1 MTKRILLLFTIALM
15 VFAAGC
21 GSSPAPAP
29 EPAQEPAAQP
39 QNLSDVPQF
48 FLMPP
53 TAEDAFY
60 GVGVAKMSSLDMS
73 RTMSI
78 SRARDDI
85 ARQVSLQVKNAITD
99 YAQEAGADSGQA
111 LKFVETVSRQIAEAK
126 LQGAKPKEMYAAKD
140 GTIYALVEYR
150 MSNFK
155 EDAAETFKRNEEAA
169 FSEFKATQAL
179 EKLNFELS
187 NNPTKS
193 SPVTE

>member
-1 MTKRILLLFTIALM
+1 MTKKILLLFTITLL
-15 VFAAGC
+15 VFAAVGC
-21 GSSPAPAP
+21 GSAPDPKP
-29 EPAQEPAAQP
+29 EPEEKPQP
-39 QNLSDVPQF
+39 QSMADVPDF

-85 ARQVSLQVKNAITD
+85 ARQVNLQVKNAITD
-99 YAQEAGADSGQA
+99 YAQEAGADSSQT

-150 MSNFK
+150 LDNFK
-155 EDAAETFKRNEEAA
+155 EDAAEVFKRNEEAA
-169 FSEFKATQAL
+169 FSEFKAAQAL
-179 EKLNFELS
+179 EKLNFEIS

-193 SPVTE
+193 SPVSE

>member
-1 MTKRILLLFTIALM
+1 
-15 VFAAGC
+15 
-21 GSSPAPAP
+21 
-29 EPAQEPAAQP
+29 
-39 QNLSDVPQF
+39 
-48 FLMPP
+48 MPP

-85 ARQVSLQVKNAITD
+85 ARQVNLQVKNAITD
-99 YAQEAGADSGQA
+99 YAQESGAESSQT

-140 GTIYALVEYR
+140 GTLYALVEYR
-150 MSNFK
+150 LDNFK
-155 EDAAETFKRNEEAA
+155 EDAAEVFKRNEEAA
-169 FSEFKATQAL
+169 FSEFKAAQAL
-179 EKLNFELS
+179 EKLNFEIS

-193 SPVTE
+193 SPVSE

>member
-1 MTKRILLLFTIALM
+1 MTKKILVLLTIALI

-29 EPAQEPAAQP
+29 EPAQEPAPQP
-39 QNLSDVPQF
+39 QSMADVPQF

-53 TAEDAFY
+53 TAEDALY

-85 ARQVSLQVKNAITD
+85 ARQVNLQVKNAITD
-99 YAQEAGADSGQA
+99 YAQEAGADASQA
-111 LKFVETVSRQIAEAK
+111 LKFVETVSRQIADAK

-150 MSNFK
+150 ISNLK
-155 EDAAETFKRNEEAA
+155 EDAADVFKRNEEAA
-169 FSEFKATQAL
+169 FSEFKASQAL
-179 EKLNFELS
+179 DKLNFELS

-193 SPVTE
+193 NPVTE

>member
-1 MTKRILLLFTIALM
+1 MTKKLLIILIVLTV

-21 GSSPAPAP
+21 ASKPDSKTAS
-29 EPAQEPAAQP
+29 EPKSQVLA
-39 QNLSDVPQF
+39 DVPQF

-73 RTMSI
+73 RTMAI

-99 YAQEAGADSGQA
+99 YAQEAGVDSTQSI
-111 LKFVETVSRQIAEAK
+111 KFVETVSRQIADTK

-155 EDAAETFKRNEEAA
+155 ADAEEVFKRNEEAA
-169 FSEFKATQAL
+169 FSEFKASQAL
-179 EKLNFELS
+179 DKLNFELT

-193 SPVTE
+193 SPVSE

>member
-1 MTKRILLLFTIALM
+1 MTRKLLIILIVLTV

-21 GSSPAPAP
+21 ASKPDSKSAS
-29 EPAQEPAAQP
+29 EPKSQVLA
-39 QNLSDVPQF
+39 DVPQF

-73 RTMSI
+73 RTMAI

-99 YAQEAGADSGQA
+99 YAQEAGVDSTQSI
-111 LKFVETVSRQIAEAK
+111 KFVETVSRQIADTK

-155 EDAAETFKRNEEAA
+155 ADAEEVFKRNEEAA
-169 FSEFKATQAL
+169 FSEFKASQAL
-179 EKLNFELS
+179 DKLNFELT

-193 SPVTE
+193 SPVSE

>member
-1 MTKRILLLFTIALM
+1 MTKKILLLFTITLL
-15 VFAAGC
+15 VFAAVGC
-21 GSSPAPAP
+21 GSAPDPKP
-29 EPAQEPAAQP
+29 EPDEKPQP
-39 QNLSDVPQF
+39 QSMADVPDF

-85 ARQVSLQVKNAITD
+85 ARQVNLQVKNAITD
-99 YAQEAGADSGQA
+99 YAQEAGADSSQT

-150 MSNFK
+150 LDNFK
-155 EDAAETFKRNEEAA
+155 EDAAEVFKRNEEAA
-169 FSEFKATQAL
+169 FSEFKAAQAL
-179 EKLNFELS
+179 EKLNFEIS

-193 SPVTE
+193 SPVSE

>member
-1 MTKRILLLFTIALM
+1 MTKKILMLFTIALM

-21 GSSPAPAP
+21 GSKPAPAP
-29 EPAQEPAAQP
+29 EPEPAPQP
-39 QNLSDVPQF
+39 QVMADVPQF

-99 YAQEAGADSGQA
+99 YAQEAGADSTQSI
-111 LKFVETVSRQIAEAK
+111 KFVETVSRQIAETK

-150 MSNFK
+150 LDNFK
-155 EDAAETFKRNEEAA
+155 TDAEEVFKRNEEAA
-169 FSEFKATQAL
+169 FSEFKAAQAL
-179 EKLNFELS
+179 EKLNFELNS
-187 NNPTKS
+187 NPTKS
-193 SPVTE
+193 SPVSE

>member
-1 MTKRILLLFTIALM
+1 MTKKILVLLTIALI

-29 EPAQEPAAQP
+29 EPAPEPAPQP
-39 QNLSDVPQF
+39 QSMADVPQF

-53 TAEDAFY
+53 TAEDALY

-85 ARQVSLQVKNAITD
+85 ARQVNLQVKNAITD
-99 YAQEAGADSGQA
+99 YAQEAGADASQA
-111 LKFVETVSRQIAEAK
+111 LKFVETVSRQIADAK

-150 MSNFK
+150 ISNLK
-155 EDAAETFKRNEEAA
+155 EDAADVFKRNEEAA
-169 FSEFKATQAL
+169 FSEF
-179 EKLNFELS
+179 
-187 NNPTKS
+187 
-193 SPVTE
+193 

>member
-1 MTKRILLLFTIALM
+1 MLLTIALL
-15 VFAAGC
+15 VFAAAGC
-21 GSSPAPAP
+21 GSSPDPKP
-29 EPAQEPAAQP
+29 EQEEKPQP
-39 QNLSDVPQF
+39 QSMADVPQF

-85 ARQVSLQVKNAITD
+85 ARQVNLQVKNAITD
-99 YAQEAGADSGQA
+99 YAQESGAESSQT

-140 GTIYALVEYR
+140 GTLYALVEYR
-150 MSNFK
+150 LDNFK
-155 EDAAETFKRNEEAA
+155 EDAAEVFKRNEEAA
-169 FSEFKATQAL
+169 FSEFKAAQAL
-179 EKLNFELS
+179 EKLNFEIS

-193 SPVTE
+193 SPVSE

>member
-1 MTKRILLLFTIALM
+1 MTKKILMLFTIALM

-21 GSSPAPAP
+21 GSKPAPAP
-29 EPAQEPAAQP
+29 EPEPAPQP
-39 QNLSDVPQF
+39 QVMADVPQF

-99 YAQEAGADSGQA
+99 YAQEAGADSTQSI
-111 LKFVETVSRQIAEAK
+111 KFVETVSRQIAETK

-150 MSNFK
+150 LDNFK
-155 EDAAETFKRNEEAA
+155 TDAEEVFKRNEEAA
-169 FSEFKATQAL
+169 FSRFKAAQAL
-179 EKLNFELS
+179 EKLNFELNS
-187 NNPTKS
+187 NPTKS
-193 SPVTE
+193 SPVSE

>member
-1 MTKRILLLFTIALM
+1 MPKKILLLFTVALM

-29 EPAQEPAAQP
+29 EPAPAPQP
-39 QNLSDVPQF
+39 QTLSDGPQF

-85 ARQVSLQVKNAITD
+85 ARQVNLQVKNAITD
-99 YAQEAGADSGQA
+99 YAQEAGADSAQA

-169 FSEFKATQAL
+169 FSEFKAAQAL
-179 EKLNFELS
+179 EKLNFELN

-193 SPVTE
+193 SPVSE

>member
-1 MTKRILLLFTIALM
+1 MTKKILLLFTIALM

-21 GSSPAPAP
+21 GSSPDPAP

-99 YAQEAGADSGQA
+99 YAQEAGADSAQA

-169 FSEFKATQAL
+169 FSEFKAAQAL
-179 EKLNFELS
+179 EKLNYEIS

>member
-1 MTKRILLLFTIALM
+1 MTKKILMLFTIALM

-21 GSSPAPAP
+21 GSKPAPAP
-29 EPAQEPAAQP
+29 EPETAPQP
-39 QNLSDVPQF
+39 QVMADVPQF

-99 YAQEAGADSGQA
+99 YAQEAGADSTQSI
-111 LKFVETVSRQIAEAK
+111 KFVETVSRQIAETK

-150 MSNFK
+150 LDNFK
-155 EDAAETFKRNEEAA
+155 TDAEEVFKRNEEAA
-169 FSEFKATQAL
+169 FSEFKAAQAL
-179 EKLNFELS
+179 EKLNFELNS
-187 NNPTKS
+187 NPTKS
-193 SPVTE
+193 SPVSE